1 VGDVGVG
8 AVGVAAAVLLLGLLQ
23 EQVTDKMKNAKNDN
37 LIKKRQRKPVKNKNL
52 M

>member
-8 AVGVAAAVLLLGLLQ
+8 AVVLLGLLQ